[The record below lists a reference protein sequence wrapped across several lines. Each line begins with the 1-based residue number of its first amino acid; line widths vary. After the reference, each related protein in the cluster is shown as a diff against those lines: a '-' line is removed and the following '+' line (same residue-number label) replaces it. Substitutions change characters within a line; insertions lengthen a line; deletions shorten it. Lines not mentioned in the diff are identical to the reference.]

1 MWFKNAILYRLPE
14 NWGLNAG
21 ALETRLSARPIMAC
35 SAMQGIS
42 HGWGQP
48 SGDGRFVIAVGGHLL
63 ASLVVEQK
71 ILPASVINE
80 RAAVIASETEALQGY
95 KVGRKQMK
103 GIKEAALAELLPKA
117 FSKRRRTLV
126 WIDPV
131 GGWLVIDTSSPTRA
145 EEVLNALRDAL
156 DEFPVRIVRTV
167 QSPAS
172 VMTAWLSAGEAPGA
186 FTIDRDCKL
195 AAVSDEKAK
204 VSYAHH
210 PLDGSDVQ
218 QHLAAGKLPEALGM
232 TFDDRI
238 SFILTE
244 KAVMKRLA
252 FLDVVKAQAEEQA
265 DSADL
270 QFEADFAIMSGEMS
284 RLIPALIEALG
295 GEEAPDLVDAVP
307 DVPHGE
313 GDKSD
318 PLYEKAVEIVFKTR
332 RPSISLVQRHLRIG
346 YNRAARLIESM
357 EADGLLTPMN
367 SNGVR
372 DINDAEMEH

>member
-48 SGDGRFVIAVGGHLL
+48 SGDGRFVVAVGGHLL

-103 GIKEAALAELLPKA
+103 EIKEAALAELLPKA

-167 QSPAS
+167 QSPTS

-186 FTIDRDCKL
+186 FTVDRDCKL

-210 PLDGSDVQ
+210 ALDGSDVQ

-232 TFDDRI
+232 TFDERI

-295 GEEAPDLVDAVP
+295 GEAAPDLADSIH
-307 DVPHGE
+307 DVPH
-313 GDKSD
+313 S
-318 PLYEKAVEIVFKTR
+318 
-332 RPSISLVQRHLRIG
+332 
-346 YNRAARLIESM
+346 
-357 EADGLLTPMN
+357 N
-367 SNGVR
+367 SAHE
-372 DINDAEMEH
+372 INDAAMNAALEH